1 MADRQPDLRA
11 EWQAFCDRLARA
23 GDVVLDPD
31 QPGEDSDRVE
41 GFRHVLRSL
50 YRAIG
55 GGIEGGDVDFP
66 ELAWVHPSKIGQDN
80 PDALYQAARVDL
92 TNTYRLTGNLGSACY
107 VGITLMTFDFGRAP
121 IEQLLTVNTQ
131 SLPSDAAG
139 NIDVV
144 FSPEDPPPDRP
155 DGTWFTLPPRTCRF
169 FVRQFFADWE
179 VEEPARLHLER
190 VGATDPASRMSP
202 DRLVGHL
209 HGITREAVELTA
221 FWRDFGRAHLDA
233 DQVNSF
239 DHLVADREPDLT
251 MGASPEQVYGQCWW
265 RLQPDQALV
274 YEVEVPE
281 CAYWGVQLGDVWYQS
296 LDWVNRQSSL
306 NGHQAVVDPDGVFRA
321 VICEPDPGV
330 ANWLDTTG
338 ATQGC
343 ITYRWNQANHAPV
356 PSLTLVGLDDVDDH
370 LPAFTTRVDTEER
383 AETLRSRRSA
393 ALRRFLR

>member
-1 MADRQPDLRA
+1 MIDKQPDLRA
-11 EWQAFCDRLARA
+11 EWQAFCERLAGA
-23 GDVVLDPD
+23 GDVVLDSG
-31 QPGEDSDRVE
+31 QPGEDADRVE

-55 GGIEGGDVDFP
+55 SGIEGGDVDFP
-66 ELAWVHPSKIGQDN
+66 ELAWVPPSKSGQDN

-92 TNTYRLTGNLGSACY
+92 TNTYRLTGNLGSVRY
-107 VGITLMTFDFGRAP
+107 LGITLMTFDFGRAP
-121 IEQLLTVNTQ
+121 IEQLLTVNAQ
-131 SLPSDAAG
+131 NLPANPAG

-144 FSPEDPPPDRP
+144 FSPEAPPLGRP
-155 DGTWFTLPPRTCRF
+155 DGTWFTLPPKICRF
-169 FVRQFFADWE
+169 FVRQFFADWGA
-179 VEEPARLHLER
+179 EEPARLHLER
-190 VGATDPASRMSP
+190 VGANHPVSRMGP
-202 DRLVGHL
+202 DCLVKHL

-239 DHLVADREPDLT
+239 DHLEADREPNLA
-251 MGASPEQVYGQCWW
+251 MGASPEQAYGQCWW
-265 RLQPDQALV
+265 HLQPDQALI

-281 CAYWGVQLGDVWYQS
+281 CVYWGVQLGDVWYQS

-306 NGHQAVVDPDGVFRA
+306 NGHQAVVDPDGIFRA

-343 ITYRWNQANHAPV
+343 ITYRWNQANRAPV
-356 PSLTLVGLDDVDDH
+356 PTLTLVDFNDVDDH
-370 LPAFTTRVDTEER
+370 LPGCTVRVNPKER
-383 AETLRSRRSA
+383 VESLRFRRQG